1 MRLAHRLAGF
11 VALVAVAPLA
21 TVTLV
26 VVNVTQQAV
35 TDAILRAEVSTAQ
48 GVADAVARQLADTE
62 QGVLLQ
68 LANFRLDT
76 ASDEAR
82 EAFVVAT
89 WRATPS
95 LSVASLLDTDGA
107 LLVAPMHAGRLAP
120 EGAEGR
126 PAALDGFRRSLPAP
140 GPAGTVTYGAVA
152 RVADAMTLPFV
163 ASSPR
168 ADGIAFAGAVALDAV
183 AERLAG
189 FSTGARA
196 VALYDVEGRLLARG
210 GDPGLIDAT
219 RIQGLLSAARV
230 DYRYTTGDGVD
241 VLAAS
246 ARVPAH
252 GALGAEWTVVV
263 AEPAAQVATSAE
275 EVRAR
280 AAYIGSAAAIFAALA
295 GTFFAAGIAGPVTRL
310 RDAAIAFGRGE
321 FGARVVPDGGAEVED
336 LGRAFN
342 GMSESLEARTRE
354 LAESNAKIQRF
365 NLELQASVEART
377 AELRAAQDDLVE
389 AGRLAAVAELG
400 AGLAHELNN
409 PLAGTLGALQ
419 LARTEVSADSR
430 AARLLAMAEVEAER
444 CRGLV
449 ATLVRLGEAT
459 PDGKPEQVDIAEIL
473 MDSVELATPL
483 FRRAGVTPSLQA
495 EPVMARLSRGL
506 LAQTL
511 AHLLG
516 AVRGVAAPGHL
527 QLRLTRDSNG
537 GRAVLHL
544 SCEARPDA
552 DAWAATGLSGWLAR
566 DGAGRL
572 GGELQTPE
580 RGASSPVWTLTVPGE
595 AVP

>member
-1 MRLAHRLAGF
+1 MRLAYRLAGF

-21 TVTLV
+21 TVTWV

-35 TDAILRAEVSTAQ
+35 TDAILRAEVSAAQ

-68 LANFRLDT
+68 MANFRLDT

-95 LSVASLLDTDGA
+95 LSVASLLDADGGV
-107 LLVAPMHAGRLAP
+107 LVAPMHADQLTRDDAEEAP
-120 EGAEGR
+120 T
-126 PAALDGFRRSLPAP
+126 ALDGFRRNLPAP
-140 GPAGTVTYGAVA
+140 GPAGTVSYGTVT
-152 RVADAMTLPFV
+152 RLADAMTLPFV
-163 ASSPR
+163 ATSPR
-168 ADGIAFAGAVALDAV
+168 ADGIVFAGAVGLDAV

-196 VALYDVEGRLLARG
+196 VALYDVEGRLLAHG
-210 GDPGLIDAT
+210 GGPGLIDAT
-219 RIQGLLSAARV
+219 RIQSLLSAARV

-252 GALGAEWTVVV
+252 GAMGAEWTVVV

-275 EVRAR
+275 QVRAR

-295 GTFFAAGIAGPVTRL
+295 GTLFAAGIAGPVSRL

-342 GMSESLEARTRE
+342 GMSESLEARTLE
-354 LAESNAKIQRF
+354 LAESHAQIQRF
-365 NLELQASVEART
+365 NVELQARVEART

-419 LARTEVSADSR
+419 VARAELPEGSH
-430 AARLLAMAEVEAER
+430 AARLVAMAEVEAER

-449 ATLVRLGEAT
+449 AMLVRLGEST
-459 PDGKPEQVDIAEIL
+459 PDGKPELVDIAEIL
-473 MDSVELATPL
+473 AECVELATPL

-495 EPVMARLSRGL
+495 SPTVARLSRGL
-506 LAQTL
+506 LAQAL

-516 AVRGVAAPGHL
+516 AVRGVAAPGVLHL
-527 QLRLTRDSNG
+527 HLARDGSAV
-537 GRAVLHL
+537 RAVLRI
-544 SCEARPDA
+544 SCEARRDA
-552 DAWAATGLSGWLAR
+552 DAWAATGLASWLAR

-572 GGELQTPE
+572 GGDLQMPE
-580 RGASSPVWTLTVPGE
+580 RGASTPVWTLTLPCEV
-595 AVP
+595 AA